1 MRYEALTAPVGGEA
15 LRVAAR
21 RAAGVL
27 RRGGIVVHPTSTLYG
42 LGARVTRDLDD
53 ELARLKGRSPGKS
66 FVRLAPDP
74 ETARSAT
81 GPGGWD
87 ERAERLA
94 QEFWPG
100 PLTLV
105 LDDGSDEGLAV
116 RVDGHPVVLAVLAEL
131 RELMSS
137 TSVNRGGETPAR
149 DPEEVRAE
157 LEAMPGTERPVLLL
171 EAGDV
176 AGAGPSTLLS
186 LRPGEAPRLMRKGA
200 VETEAIE
207 GCLGESVVR

>member
-1 MRYEALTAPVGGEA
+1 MAAPAEGEA

-53 ELARLKGRSPGKS
+53 ELARLKGRAPGKP
-66 FVRLAPDP
+66 FVRLAPDL
-74 ETARSAT
+74 ESARSAT
-81 GPGGWD
+81 APGAWD

-94 QEFWPG
+94 LEFWPG

-137 TSVNRGGETPAR
+137 TSVNRGGESPAR

-157 LEAMPGTERPVLLL
+157 LQGMPGTERPVLLL
-171 EAGDV
+171 EAGDIPGV
-176 AGAGPSTLLS
+176 GPSTLLS
-186 LRPGEAPRLMRKGA
+186 LRPGEAPRLVRKGA
-200 VETEAIE
+200 VEMEAIE
-207 GCLGESVVR
+207 ACLGESVVR